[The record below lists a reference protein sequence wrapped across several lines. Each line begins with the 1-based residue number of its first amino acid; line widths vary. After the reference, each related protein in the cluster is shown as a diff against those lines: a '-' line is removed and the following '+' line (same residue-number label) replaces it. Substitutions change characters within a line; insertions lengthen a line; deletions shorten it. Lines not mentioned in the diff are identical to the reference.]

1 MWCEQALEQQ
11 HAKPGKRRRSRAV
24 DPDQEIDDIVNG
36 SGAVEEEADA
46 YGEDEDEESDFE
58 L

>member
-1 MWCEQALEQQ
+1 MVADEDADEVNEQ
-11 HAKPGKRRRSRAV
+11 
-24 DPDQEIDDIVNG
+24 
-36 SGAVEEEADA
+36 SGAVEEEPDA